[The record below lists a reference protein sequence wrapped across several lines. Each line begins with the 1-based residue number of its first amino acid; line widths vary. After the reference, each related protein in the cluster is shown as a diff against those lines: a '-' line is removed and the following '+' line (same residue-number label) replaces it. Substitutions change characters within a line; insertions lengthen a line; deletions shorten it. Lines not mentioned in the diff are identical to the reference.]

1 MSDFVRVASVSDLP
15 PGGVMLVEVDG
26 ERVALVNVDGE
37 MYAVAEECTHE
48 RCPLSEGDLEGSL
61 LVCPCHGSAFDVTT
75 GRPANPPAFD
85 SACPLRRPRR
95 RRRRAHPPDGV
106 SGAPSR
112 LC

>member
-1 MSDFVRVASVSDLP
+1 
-15 PGGVMLVEVDG
+15 MLVEVDG

-85 SACPLRRPRR
+85 PLALYAVRVDGDDVLIRPM
-95 RRRRAHPPDGV
+95 D
-106 SGAPSR
+106 
-112 LC
+112 